1 MADRSLL
8 SGASCVTQLGW
19 GQQAIHPSISH
30 SQECNGLALFAL
42 LLYILQNLKTL
53 VTIGVNYSRKHRS

>member
-19 GQQAIHPSISH
+19 GQQAIHHSISH
-30 SQECNGLALFAL
+30 GQECNGLALL
-42 LLYILQNLKTL
+42 SL
-53 VTIGVNYSRKHRS
+53 